1 LKPAGVDIVESEAVA
16 AMLRRDRVEWEA
28 LVAVL
33 EAHPEQ
39 RLHGEGSW
47 VSRDVYAHLVRWIQ
61 HSTDDL
67 EARLAGRTL
76 PPLEGTDDEIN
87 ERWQRDDSGLS
98 LAEARRLAREAFERR
113 LRAIESVAPGRWDP
127 VLEAIANAD
136 GAEHY
141 ANHRRYIAV
150 PQKEGGRP

>member
-1 LKPAGVDIVESEAVA
+1 VDTEAVA
-16 AMLRRDRVEWEA
+16 AMLHRDRAEWEA

-39 RLHGEGSW
+39 RLHAEGSPSW
-47 VSRDVYAHLVRWIQ
+47 VSRDVYAHVTRWIR
-61 HSTDDL
+61 HSTGDL

-76 PPLEGTDDEIN
+76 TPLEGTDDEIN
-87 ERWQRDDSGLS
+87 ARWQREDSALS
-98 LAEARRLAREAFERR
+98 LDEARQRAREAFERR
-113 LRAIESVAPGRWDP
+113 IRAIESVPPGRWDAA
-127 VLEAIANAD
+127 LEAIANAD

-141 ANHRRYIAV
+141 ASHRRYIAV

>member
-1 LKPAGVDIVESEAVA
+1 
-16 AMLRRDRVEWEA
+16 MLHRDRAEWEA

-39 RLHGEGSW
+39 RLHGEGSPSW
-47 VSRDVYAHLVRWIQ
+47 VSRDVYAHLARWIR
-61 HSTDDL
+61 HSADDL
-67 EARLAGRTL
+67 EARLGGRTL

-87 ERWQRDDSGLS
+87 ARWQREDSALS
-98 LAEARRLAREAFERR
+98 LDEARQRAREAFERR
-113 LRAIESVAPGRWDP
+113 IRAIERVPPGRWGAA
-127 VLEAIANAD
+127 LEAVANAD

-150 PQKEGGRP
+150 PHKEGGRP